1 MKKENSL
8 YIDAKLASDIT
19 TGALAN
25 GTTKIGFI
33 RKLIKEKNEVEQ
45 LKKELLALQEKF
57 RQREEKAENVGG
69 GFTELQSAKF
79 DLLCYDMASAILY
92 LDKSIGDHTMVNS
105 ARKDNR
111 KKLLDSVSKLEKK

>member
-1 MKKENSL
+1 MA
-8 YIDAKLASDIT
+8 AKAIKLDSKLGTDIE

-45 LKKELLALQEKF
+45 LKKELLSLQEKF
-57 RQREEKAENVGG
+57 RQREEKAKNVGG

-79 DLLCYDMASAILY
+79 DLLCVEVATILHGSVSGFDTAY
-92 LDKSIGDHTMVNS
+92 G
-105 ARKDNR
+105 ARKEKI
-111 KKLLDSVSKLEKK
+111 KKLQETVLKLEKK